1 MVSYDLQ
8 VKTWH
13 SWLTFSF
20 QQQSPRAPA
29 YELERKVKHIFV
41 PHFATIDKFKSFMI
55 LLNAFYKG
63 LTGALSAL
71 LCYLLY
77 VLFRYD
83 KSLLKSFFYFI
94 KSKGNDSFTLSHFV
108 LMLLINSP
116 FIWLITFGL
125 MSAIFDWRVMSSEDC
140 AATAIIFPVTVCLI
154 CFYFY
159 RKYNSSSTSSTKNI
173 ISFFKRINHNKK
185 HVIPN
190 TKNDVVKFNYYF
202 SFSYIPSK
210 FKLFTDNHIKFS
222 DIWNFSDFNPE
233 YIKYREQIEAVE
245 SGLNNDPNI
254 RMALITDIPTS
265 KAISEVVMLLIIH
278 DKSRQYSRLYSL
290 EFSFD
295 DYCVCDITSPSTRDN
310 LGFTDDGDKFLAIC
324 LGNFNSHLSAL
335 NSSYTRNSEKEKE
348 CIPSNNLSHANPIKE
363 KLTSENRY
371 TREQIVLRPSTP
383 TTDIYGTPL
392 ANRLKDIFDCIQSS
406 ADWMTKQLIEL
417 PTLSIQGRMEAE
429 IITASILANHIEID
443 LVVQSL
449 LIGNPLYHNIG
460 ITCLMSKIKDYI
472 SLYNS
477 DVKRDFV
484 IESKPLLAFA
494 AEEKKIYGAES
505 KLKIAEF
512 KQADKFGNYKL
523 PVFIRP
529 SETHLL
535 CHFDWNDPDKH
546 TPQYISSN
554 KNNIIVERWRNGDY
568 VFITN
573 DEITRSYDSYFDR
586 MAFYLF
592 IEPLKYHASLSSYE
606 IIIGLETNKI
616 TFSSQNSIV
625 GYAYSEGKRV
635 TEVGAASIGLIGS
648 INTAIEDEL
657 P

>member
-1 MVSYDLQ
+1 
-8 VKTWH
+8 
-13 SWLTFSF
+13 
-20 QQQSPRAPA
+20 
-29 YELERKVKHIFV
+29 
-41 PHFATIDKFKSFMI
+41 MI

-63 LTGALSAL
+63 LTGALGAL

-77 VLFRYD
+77 LLFRYD
-83 KSLLKSFFYFI
+83 KFLLKSFFHFI
-94 KSKGNDSFTLSHFV
+94 KSKGSDSFTLFNF
-108 LMLLINSP
+108 LLLILINSP

-140 AATAIIFPVTVCLI
+140 AATAIIFPVAFCLI

-159 RKYNSSSTSSTKNI
+159 RKHNSPSTSSNKSI
-173 ISFFKRINHNKK
+173 VSFFERFIHSNK
-185 HVIPN
+185 HILPN
-190 TKNDVVKFNYYF
+190 TQNDVVKFNYYF

-210 FKLFTDNHIKFS
+210 FKLFTDNTIDFS
-222 DIWNFSDFNPE
+222 EIWSFSDFKPE
-233 YIKYREQIEAVE
+233 YIKYSERIEAVE

-265 KAISEVVMLLIIH
+265 KAISEVAMLLIIH

-295 DYCVCDITSPSTRDN
+295 DYCVCDITYPNERDN
-310 LGFTDDGDKFLAIC
+310 LGFTDDGDEFLAIC
-324 LGNFNSHLSAL
+324 LCNFNSHLSAL
-335 NSSYTRNSEKEKE
+335 NSSNTRNSEKERFS
-348 CIPSNNLSHANPIKE
+348 SNNLSHPNTIVLPKE
-363 KLTSENRY
+363 KSSSESYSASEN
-371 TREQIVLRPSTP
+371 IVIRPSSP

-429 IITASILANHIEID
+429 IITASILANHIEIGI
-443 LVVQSL
+443 VVQSL
-449 LIGNPLYHNIG
+449 LVGNPLYHTIG
-460 ITCLMSKIKDYI
+460 ITCLTSKIKDYI

-477 DVKRDFV
+477 DVERDFV
-484 IESKPLLAFA
+484 LESKPLLVFA
-494 AEEKKIYGAES
+494 TEEKKLYGVES

-512 KQADKFGNYKL
+512 KQPDRFGNNKL
-523 PVFIRP
+523 PVFIR
-529 SETHLL
+529 SNENRLL
-535 CHFDWNDPDKH
+535 CHFDWDDPEKQ

-554 KNNIIVERWRNGDY
+554 KNNIIVEKWENGDY
-568 VFITN
+568 VFVN
-573 DEITRSYDSYFDR
+573 KDEINRSYHSYFDR

-592 IEPLKYHASLSSYE
+592 IEPLKHHASLSPYE
-606 IIIGLETNKI
+606 VIIGLDTNKI
-616 TFSSQNSIV
+616 TFSSQNPII

-635 TEVGAASIGLIGS
+635 TEAGAASIGLTGTL
-648 INTAIEDEL
+648 NTTLEDEL